1 MNFCSVFKNLIV
13 EIDNQ
18 NLNFLSLISL
28 INIWSYTIS
37 ATLSIMLSTRSNS
50 YLVST
55 LDESFSLWGY
65 MVPIPKSELH
75 LLIYLLTFY
84 IKVIDGNTIR
94 HLIKTFRALDK
105 LVDQRDHVVIEIRS
119 GYLDRIYYVSTY
131 WLSSM
136 IIHLKS
142 RSYSAGRW

>member
-1 MNFCSVFKNLIV
+1 
-13 EIDNQ
+13 
-18 NLNFLSLISL
+18 
-28 INIWSYTIS
+28 
-37 ATLSIMLSTRSNS
+37 MLSTRSNS

-105 LVDQRDHVVIEIRS
+105 LVDQRHHVLIEMRS
-119 GYLDRIYYVSTY
+119 GCLDRIYYVSP
-131 WLSSM
+131 
-136 IIHLKS
+136 
-142 RSYSAGRW
+142 